1 MPVGSPQPNNLFAFP
16 MPAPSKKKDQPDA
29 RRVTMRDIAAKLG
42 MHHTTVSLALR
53 DSPLLRKETR
63 EKIRD
68 AAARLG
74 YRPDPMLS
82 ALNVYRHARHEAA
95 FQAVIG
101 WVDNWRGEPGK
112 LLGVPTYRAYYEG
125 ARARAKELGYAVEIF
140 RMHDKGMTPER
151 MGRIFKARNVGG
163 ILIAPQERPGNHL
176 GLDFADTCAL
186 AFGFSSLPWNLNLIT
201 ARHEQI
207 IDLIVEK
214 IHGLGYRRPGYF
226 VLPESDAGSNFTAIS
241 RWNYLLSERKGM
253 VRLPRIESLEPA
265 GVGRWLE
272 KHRPDVL
279 VGFGDLLAKVESLG
293 YRVPED
299 LGFACIAT
307 DAGNPRVSGV
317 DQNDFLIGRIAVD
330 VLVAMIHRNDKGL
343 PKVPVRTFV
352 DCTWSDGE
360 TLRDRNAGAPHER
373 KKGAGP
379 A

>member
-1 MPVGSPQPNNLFAFP
+1 
-16 MPAPSKKKDQPDA
+16 MPAPSKNKDQPAA
-29 RRVTMRDIAAKLG
+29 RRITMRDIAAKLG

-53 DSPLLRKETR
+53 NSPLLRPETKK
-63 EKIRD
+63 KIID
-68 AAARLG
+68 AAMRAG

-82 ALNVYRHARHEAA
+82 ALNVYRHAKHEAA

-101 WVDNWRGEPGK
+101 WIDNWKGEPGK
-112 LLGVPTYRAYYEG
+112 LLKVPTYRAYYEG
-125 ARARAKELGYAVEIF
+125 ARARAEELGYAVEIF

-151 MGRIFKARNVGG
+151 MLQIFKARNVGG
-163 ILIAPQERPGNHL
+163 VLVAPQERPGNHL

-214 IHGLGYRRPGYF
+214 IHGFGYRRPGYF
-226 VLPESDAGSNFTAIS
+226 VLPESDAGSNFTAIA
-241 RWNYLLSERKGM
+241 RWNYLLSTRKGM
-253 VRLPRIESLEPA
+253 AKLPRIDSLSPES
-265 GVGRWLE
+265 VGRWIT

-279 VGFGDLLAKVESLG
+279 VGFGDLLGKVESIG
-293 YRVPED
+293 YQVPED

-307 DAGNPRVSGV
+307 STGQSRVSGV

-330 VLVAMIHRNDKGL
+330 VMVGMIHRNDKGL

-352 DCTWSDGE
+352 DCTWHEGE
-360 TLRDRNAGAPHER
+360 TLRVQKTKAAT
-373 KKGAGP
+373 
-379 A
+379 